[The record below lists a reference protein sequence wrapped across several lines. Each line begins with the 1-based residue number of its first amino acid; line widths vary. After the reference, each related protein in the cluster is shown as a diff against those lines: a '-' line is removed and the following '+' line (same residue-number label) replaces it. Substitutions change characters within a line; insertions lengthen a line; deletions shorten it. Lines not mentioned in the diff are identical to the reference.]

1 MKFSGLHKQRL
12 SVEKGGMRQNARRLA
27 ADEEKCERED
37 ITLEKREGFFE
48 RFFGISQSGSNM
60 RTEVLAGITTFIT
73 VAYILILNP
82 QILADPF
89 VIGGDMDMASKIS
102 NGVFIGTCIGT
113 FIGTILCA
121 VYAKVPLAQAP
132 GMGLNAFFA
141 YTVVLG
147 MGYTYHQTLTIVFIS
162 GVLFIVITAVGLRQ
176 AIIRAI
182 PEPIKMAITPGIGLF
197 ITIVG
202 LKNAGLVVSNPSTLV
217 SMVDFAQ
224 WRSGV
229 DTQLICGALVA
240 LIGLIVIGVL
250 YTKNVKGSIL
260 WGIVAA
266 TAVGIPLGVTKLS
279 AFDLNLAAKFRD
291 FGEVSLFKMDVAGLF
306 EGKSVT
312 DAIFTIIMLVLSFSL
327 VNMFDSMGTLMGAG
341 RQSGLIDENGEVI
354 HMQEALMADA
364 ISTAAGA
371 LVGTSTVTTVVESSA
386 GIAAGGRTGMTSLVT
401 AALFLG
407 AIIFAPVVSIV
418 PAAATAPALI
428 FVGVLMLSNIKDVD
442 FADMTN
448 GLPAFCT
455 VVFMPFTYS
464 IANGI
469 AMGLITYCILKI
481 LARRPKEVEVLTGL
495 IAVVFVFRY
504 AFMTLR

>member
-1 MKFSGLHKQRL
+1 MG
-12 SVEKGGMRQNARRLA
+12 
-27 ADEEKCERED
+27 
-37 ITLEKREGFFE
+37 KREGFFE
-48 RFFGISQSGSNM
+48 RFFKVSQSGSTM
-60 RTEVLAGITTFIT
+60 RTEILAGITTFIT

-89 VIGGDMDMASKIS
+89 AIVGNAEMAAKIS
-102 NGVFIGTCIGT
+102 NGVFIGTCIGA
-113 FIGTILCA
+113 FIGTMLCA

-147 MGYTYHQTLTIVFIS
+147 MGYTYNQTLTIVFLS
-162 GVLFIVITAVGLRQ
+162 GLLFIVITAVGLRQ

-182 PEPIKMAITPGIGLF
+182 PEPIKLAITPGIGLF
-197 ITIVG
+197 ITIIG

-224 WRSGV
+224 WRNGENIE
-229 DTQLICGALVA
+229 LICGALVA
-240 LIGLIVIGVL
+240 LFGLIVIGVL
-250 YTKNVKGSIL
+250 HAKQVKGAIL
-260 WGIVAA
+260 IGIVAA
-266 TAVGIPLGVTKLS
+266 TLAGIPLGVTRLS
-279 AFDLNLAAKFRD
+279 AFDLNLVSKFRD
-291 FGEVSLFKMDVAGLF
+291 FGEVSLFKLDVAGLF

-312 DAIFTIIMLVLSFSL
+312 EAVFIIIMLVLSFSL

-341 RQSGLIDENGEVI
+341 RQSGLIDENGDVI

-386 GIAAGGRTGMTSLVT
+386 GIAAGGRTGMTSFVT
-401 AALFLG
+401 AIAFLA
-407 AIIFAPVVSIV
+407 AIIFAPVVGIV

-428 FVGVLMLSNIKDVD
+428 FVGILMLSNIKEVD
-442 FADMTN
+442 FSDMTN
-448 GLPAFCT
+448 ALPAFCT
-455 VVFMPFTYS
+455 IVFMPFTYS

-469 AMGLITYCILKI
+469 AMGLISYCLLKV
-481 LARRPKEVEVLTGL
+481 LSRRRCEVEVLTMV
-495 IAVVFVFRY
+495 IAVVFAFRY
-504 AFMTLR
+504 AFMTLG

>member
-102 NGVFIGTCIGT
+102 NGVFIGTCIGA

-224 WRSGV
+224 WRNGV

-250 YTKNVKGSIL
+250 HTKNVKGSIL

-266 TAVGIPLGVTKLS
+266 TVVGIPLGVTKLS

-327 VNMFDSMGTLMGAG
+327 VNMFEDVYKRQAASCGSFFHWLYAG
-341 RQSGLIDENGEVI
+341 LDPAPFGPFYPVSFSVFCIWKNMENSLWIDRSSRNRDYIWRSGDFGLAGNPAPVPG
-354 HMQEALMADA
+354 
-364 ISTAAGA
+364 TAASG
-371 LVGTSTVTTVVESSA
+371 SPS
-386 GIAAGGRTGMTSLVT
+386 
-401 AALFLG
+401 
-407 AIIFAPVVSIV
+407 APVDHG
-418 PAAATAPALI
+418 
-428 FVGVLMLSNIKDVD
+428 F
-442 FADMTN
+442 
-448 GLPAFCT
+448 
-455 VVFMPFTYS
+455 
-464 IANGI
+464 
-469 AMGLITYCILKI
+469 
-481 LARRPKEVEVLTGL
+481 
-495 IAVVFVFRY
+495 
-504 AFMTLR
+504 

>member
-1 MKFSGLHKQRL
+1 MG
-12 SVEKGGMRQNARRLA
+12 
-27 ADEEKCERED
+27 
-37 ITLEKREGFFE
+37 KREGFFE
-48 RFFGISQSGSNM
+48 RFFKVSQSGSTM

-89 VIGGDMDMASKIS
+89 AIVGNAEMAAKVS
-102 NGVFIGTCIGT
+102 NGVFIGTCIGA
-113 FIGTILCA
+113 FIGTMLCA

-147 MGYTYHQTLTIVFIS
+147 MGYTYNQTLTIVFLS
-162 GVLFIVITAVGLRQ
+162 GLLFIVITAVGLRQ

-182 PEPIKMAITPGIGLF
+182 PEPIKLAITPGIGLF
-197 ITIVG
+197 ITIIG

-224 WRSGV
+224 WRNGEN
-229 DTQLICGALVA
+229 TELICGALVA
-240 LIGLIVIGVL
+240 LFGLIVIGVL
-250 YTKNVKGSIL
+250 HAKQVKGAIL
-260 WGIVAA
+260 IGIVAA
-266 TAVGIPLGVTKLS
+266 TLAGIPLGVTRLS
-279 AFDLNLAAKFRD
+279 AFDLNLVSKFRD
-291 FGEVSLFKMDVAGLF
+291 FGEVSLFKLDVAGLF

-312 DAIFTIIMLVLSFSL
+312 EAVFIIIMLVLSFSL
-327 VNMFDSMGTLMGAG
+327 VNMFDSMGTLMGAE
-341 RQSGLIDENGEVI
+341 RQSGLIDENGDVI

-386 GIAAGGRTGMTSLVT
+386 GIAAGGRTGMTSFVT
-401 AALFLG
+401 AIAFLA
-407 AIIFAPVVSIV
+407 AIIFAPVVGIV

-428 FVGVLMLSNIKDVD
+428 FVGILMLSNIKEVD
-442 FADMTN
+442 FSDMTN
-448 GLPAFCT
+448 ALPAFCT
-455 VVFMPFTYS
+455 IVFMPFTYS

-469 AMGLITYCILKI
+469 AMGLISYCLLKV
-481 LARRPKEVEVLTGL
+481 LSRRRCEVEVLTMV
-495 IAVVFVFRY
+495 IAVVFAFRY
-504 AFMTLR
+504 AFMTLG

>member
-1 MKFSGLHKQRL
+1 MG
-12 SVEKGGMRQNARRLA
+12 
-27 ADEEKCERED
+27 
-37 ITLEKREGFFE
+37 KREGFFE
-48 RFFGISQSGSNM
+48 RFFKVSQSGSTM

-89 VIGGDMDMASKIS
+89 AIVGNAEMAAKIS
-102 NGVFIGTCIGT
+102 NGVFIGTCIGA
-113 FIGTILCA
+113 FIGTMLCA

-147 MGYTYHQTLTIVFIS
+147 MGYTYNQTLTIVFLS
-162 GVLFIVITAVGLRQ
+162 GLLFIVITAVGLRQ

-182 PEPIKMAITPGIGLF
+182 PEPIKLAITPGIGLF
-197 ITIVG
+197 ITIIG

-224 WRSGV
+224 WRNGENIE
-229 DTQLICGALVA
+229 LICGALVA
-240 LIGLIVIGVL
+240 LFGLIVIGVL
-250 YTKNVKGSIL
+250 HAKQVKGAIL
-260 WGIVAA
+260 IGIVAA
-266 TAVGIPLGVTKLS
+266 TLAGIPLGVTRLS
-279 AFDLNLAAKFRD
+279 AFDLNLVSKFRD
-291 FGEVSLFKMDVAGLF
+291 FGEVSLFKLDVAGLF

-312 DAIFTIIMLVLSFSL
+312 EAVFIIIMLVLSFSL

-341 RQSGLIDENGEVI
+341 RQSGLIDENGDVI

-386 GIAAGGRTGMTSLVT
+386 GIAAGGRTGMTSFVT
-401 AALFLG
+401 AIAFLA
-407 AIIFAPVVSIV
+407 AIIFAPVVGIV

-428 FVGVLMLSNIKDVD
+428 FVGILMLSNIKEVD
-442 FADMTN
+442 FSDMTN
-448 GLPAFCT
+448 ALPAFCT
-455 VVFMPFTYS
+455 IVFMPFTYS

-469 AMGLITYCILKI
+469 AMGLISYCL
-481 LARRPKEVEVLTGL
+481 LNVLSRRRCEVEVLTMV
-495 IAVVFVFRY
+495 IAVVFAFRY
-504 AFMTLR
+504 AFMTLG

>member
-1 MKFSGLHKQRL
+1 MG
-12 SVEKGGMRQNARRLA
+12 
-27 ADEEKCERED
+27 
-37 ITLEKREGFFE
+37 KREGFFE
-48 RFFGISQSGSNM
+48 RFFKVSQSGSTM

-89 VIGGDMDMASKIS
+89 AIVGNAEMAAKVS
-102 NGVFIGTCIGT
+102 NGVFIGTCIGA
-113 FIGTILCA
+113 FIGTMLCA

-147 MGYTYHQTLTIVFIS
+147 MGYTYNQTLTIVFLS
-162 GVLFIVITAVGLRQ
+162 GMLFIVITAVGLRQ

-182 PEPIKMAITPGIGLF
+182 PEPIKLAITPGIGLF
-197 ITIVG
+197 ITIIG

-224 WRSGV
+224 WRNGENIE
-229 DTQLICGALVA
+229 LICGALVA
-240 LIGLIVIGVL
+240 LFGLIVIGVL
-250 YTKNVKGSIL
+250 HAKQVKGAIL
-260 WGIVAA
+260 IGIVAA
-266 TAVGIPLGVTKLS
+266 TLAGIPLGVTRLS
-279 AFDLNLAAKFRD
+279 AFDLNLVSKFRD
-291 FGEVSLFKMDVAGLF
+291 FGEVSLFKLDVTGLF

-312 DAIFTIIMLVLSFSL
+312 EAVFIIIMLVLSFSL

-341 RQSGLIDENGEVI
+341 RQSGLIDENGDVI

-386 GIAAGGRTGMTSLVT
+386 GIAAGGRTGMTSFVT
-401 AALFLG
+401 AIAFLA
-407 AIIFAPVVSIV
+407 AIIFAPVVGIV

-428 FVGVLMLSNIKDVD
+428 FVGILMLSNIKEVD
-442 FADMTN
+442 FSDMTN
-448 GLPAFCT
+448 ALPAFCT
-455 VVFMPFTYS
+455 IVFMPFTYS

-469 AMGLITYCILKI
+469 AMGLISYCLLKV
-481 LARRPKEVEVLTGL
+481 LSRRRCEVEVLTMV
-495 IAVVFVFRY
+495 IAVVFAFRY
-504 AFMTLR
+504 AFMTLG

>member
-102 NGVFIGTCIGT
+102 NGVFIGTCIGA

-224 WRSGV
+224 WRNGV

-250 YTKNVKGSIL
+250 HTKNVKGSIL

-266 TAVGIPLGVTKLS
+266 TVVGIPLGVTKLS
-279 AFDLNLAAKFRD
+279 AFDLD
-291 FGEVSLFKMDVAGLF
+291 PG
-306 EGKSVT
+306 
-312 DAIFTIIMLVLSFSL
+312 
-327 VNMFDSMGTLMGAG
+327 
-341 RQSGLIDENGEVI
+341 
-354 HMQEALMADA
+354 
-364 ISTAAGA
+364 
-371 LVGTSTVTTVVESSA
+371 
-386 GIAAGGRTGMTSLVT
+386 
-401 AALFLG
+401 
-407 AIIFAPVVSIV
+407 
-418 PAAATAPALI
+418 
-428 FVGVLMLSNIKDVD
+428 
-442 FADMTN
+442 
-448 GLPAFCT
+448 C
-455 VVFMPFTYS
+455 
-464 IANGI
+464 
-469 AMGLITYCILKI
+469 KI
-481 LARRPKEVEVLTGL
+481 QR
-495 IAVVFVFRY
+495 FW
-504 AFMTLR
+504 

>member
-1 MKFSGLHKQRL
+1 MG
-12 SVEKGGMRQNARRLA
+12 
-27 ADEEKCERED
+27 
-37 ITLEKREGFFE
+37 KREGFFE
-48 RFFGISQSGSNM
+48 RFFKVSQSGSTM

-89 VIGGDMDMASKIS
+89 AIVGNAEMAAKVS
-102 NGVFIGTCIGT
+102 NGVFIGTCIGA
-113 FIGTILCA
+113 FIGTMLCA

-147 MGYTYHQTLTIVFIS
+147 MGYTYNQTLTIVFLS
-162 GVLFIVITAVGLRQ
+162 GLLFIVITAVGLRQ

-182 PEPIKMAITPGIGLF
+182 PEPIKLAITPGIGLF
-197 ITIVG
+197 ITIIG

-224 WRSGV
+224 WRNGEN
-229 DTQLICGALVA
+229 TELICGALVA
-240 LIGLIVIGVL
+240 LFGLIVIGVL
-250 YTKNVKGSIL
+250 HAKQVKGAIL
-260 WGIVAA
+260 IGIVAA
-266 TAVGIPLGVTKLS
+266 TLAGIPLGVTRLS
-279 AFDLNLAAKFRD
+279 AFDLNLVSKFRD
-291 FGEVSLFKMDVAGLF
+291 FGEVSLFKLDVAGLF

-312 DAIFTIIMLVLSFSL
+312 EAVFIIIMLVLSFSL

-341 RQSGLIDENGEVI
+341 RQSGLIDENGDVI

-386 GIAAGGRTGMTSLVT
+386 GIAAGGRTGMTSFVT
-401 AALFLG
+401 AIAFLA
-407 AIIFAPVVSIV
+407 AIIFAPVVGIV

-428 FVGVLMLSNIKDVD
+428 FVGILMLSNIKEVD
-442 FADMTN
+442 FSDMTN
-448 GLPAFCT
+448 ALPAFCT
-455 VVFMPFTYS
+455 IVFMPFTYS

-469 AMGLITYCILKI
+469 AMGLISYCLLKV
-481 LARRPKEVEVLTGL
+481 LSRRRCEVEVLTMV
-495 IAVVFVFRY
+495 IAVVFAFRY
-504 AFMTLR
+504 AFMTLG